1 MKKSIII
8 FLLISIHK
16 IVLAQTTTP
25 NWGSFQFDT
34 NERKVLWVKVFDLY
48 PNLNLKDL
56 KGFLIE
62 NNLVEVQSEDSLSL
76 VGVFKKKS
84 IDIQKYG
91 YKRGFTPMVLLDNE
105 QVSNLKIDYKE
116 GRYRVT
122 LTDIG
127 YIDNGVISDIFMKG
141 MIGQNAPTSKGNFVS
156 YSGDV
161 TFNKRNEVRTSY
173 SMVYEILEK
182 FYTDMFTYKKPSNKI
197 DNW

>member
-84 IDIQKYG
+84 IDIQK
-91 YKRGFTPMVLLDNE
+91 
-105 QVSNLKIDYKE
+105 
-116 GRYRVT
+116 
-122 LTDIG
+122 
-127 YIDNGVISDIFMKG
+127 
-141 MIGQNAPTSKGNFVS
+141 
-156 YSGDV
+156 
-161 TFNKRNEVRTSY
+161 
-173 SMVYEILEK
+173 
-182 FYTDMFTYKKPSNKI
+182 
-197 DNW
+197 